1 MLLGPFQCA
10 FVHPPFPQV
19 FIPLSILGPK
29 ISLALVFPV
38 GRGEN
43 PLIPKLSERRR
54 SEQVSGFQN
63 QAQPSMCND
72 CAHEKK
78 LHRQCLP
85 ACVSFKV
92 RHCVA
97 GLDNW

>member
-1 MLLGPFQCA
+1 M
-10 FVHPPFPQV
+10 
-19 FIPLSILGPK
+19 
-29 ISLALVFPV
+29 LVFLV

-72 CAHEKK
+72 CAHEKNYTGSVCMPVCLSKCGIVLQGWTIGDVQK
-78 LHRQCLP
+78 LL
-85 ACVSFKV
+85 
-92 RHCVA
+92 A
-97 GLDNW
+97 GEARSDL